1 MLDKV
6 SVIVPVFQVE
16 LFLEKCIKSIIQQ
29 SYRNIEVILV
39 DDGSTDNSPMIC
51 DEFAQQDDRI
61 RVVHQ
66 KNGGVSS
73 ARNAGIDL
81 MQGDCCCFIDG
92 DDYLDESYISSMLH
106 TMQEKSVD
114 MVCCGCWRE
123 NLNGDILWER
133 KTDITQSFD
142 QKGSIL
148 ELFTPTSFVGWPWNK
163 LFKTSIIKEYNIRF
177 NENIK
182 YCEDEIFVLTYLLH
196 SKNTC
201 YVKEQLYHYMEN
213 NMSAN
218 MKIYTEKKFDIR
230 CLDRQKADEISASLV
245 SSLNDKEIENVVKA
259 RAFTSN
265 MATLSKMFM
274 AYSDEYYNELLLL
287 RKNLRR
293 CYIPYLLNDR
303 FQKDIKREIINFI
316 LCINPLILLWVS
328 RKFNKRLI

>member
-6 SVIVPVFQVE
+6 SIIVPVFQVDRY
-16 LFLEKCIKSIIQQ
+16 LEKCIKSIIQQ
-29 SYRNIEVILV
+29 SYRNIEIILV

-51 DEFAQQDDRI
+51 DEFAQHDDRI
-61 RVVHQ
+61 RVVHK

-81 MQGDCCCFIDG
+81 MQGEYCCFIDG

-106 TMQEKSVD
+106 TMQEKGVD

-133 KTDITQSFD
+133 KADITQSFD

-163 LFKTSIIKEYNIRF
+163 LFKTSIIEEFNIRF
-177 NENIK
+177 DENIK

-230 CLDRQKADEISASLV
+230 CLDRQKADEISANLV
-245 SSLNDKEIENVVKA
+245 SSLNDKEIESVA
-259 RAFTSN
+259 RARFFLSN
-265 MATLSKMFM
+265 SATLSKLLS
-274 AYSDEYYNELLLL
+274 AYSDEYHDVMLLL
-287 RKNLRR
+287 RRNLRK
-293 CYIPYLLNDR
+293 YYVSYLLNGR
-303 FQKDIKREIINFI
+303 FKKTIFHE
-316 LCINPLILLWVS
+316 CINILKLINPFILLWL
-328 RKFNKRLI
+328 RKYKRGV